1 MGLLDQ
7 QRTNF
12 AVVCIAE
19 HLSINE
25 SLRLLADLKL
35 HGICVTHVFVNQLV
49 KDALDVKEMKTLDKI
64 VERANPTDD
73 EKQMIHRMKM
83 SVQLCHS
90 RKGIQETYLKK
101 LKEADEV
108 TSNNLT
114 IVEIPL
120 LPSEVTGS
128 SALLDF
134 SQLFMSKGYR
144 SKKQPSELEEWKPS
158 PFIVNLPTTTST
170 STTTTTTTTTT
181 EEAVEV
187 ELNNKDTV
195 RIEGLKSA
203 AQYNGLEGEVLE
215 FVSSKGRYAIMVTHN
230 DEPKK
235 LLLKRNNLIKIE
247 ASTPKKKDGPE
258 SSSGPENTSGSAASD
273 MMSRI
278 LQDPEVKEKL
288 KIPKFQKAWNECQQN
303 PMMAMQYL
311 ADPEIGPF
319 ITKMM

>member
-1 MGLLDQ
+1 MG
-7 QRTNF
+7 
-12 AVVCIAE
+12 
-19 HLSINE
+19 
-25 SLRLLADLKL
+25 
-35 HGICVTHVFVNQLV
+35 
-49 KDALDVKEMKTLDKI
+49 
-64 VERANPTDD
+64 
-73 EKQMIHRMKM
+73 
-83 SVQLCHS
+83 
-90 RKGIQETYLKK
+90 ETYLKK

-158 PFIVNLPTTTST
+158 PFIVNLPTTTPT
-170 STTTTTTTTTT
+170 PTPT